1 MDNLNDLVDNIYLIN
16 MKKDFDR
23 LEQFK
28 SYFKSDMKFQIID
41 GVDINNKKINTI
53 YLNWKKK
60 IMPFTKKNFD
70 WKYYIN
76 KYQDLQKAGI
86 KTQKSAWSHYKKF
99 GKNEMRKCNPIN
111 QIRSIAE
118 LGCLLSHINVIKDA
132 IKNKYENILILED
145 DVIPTKHYKK
155 KILKNL
161 NEYMQKKPWKI
172 IYLSASQNNWDN
184 VKCKNGYYIATKNTK
199 GSHSYVVKKSS
210 YKIILKE
217 FEKLQNA
224 SDVCLVNLQ
233 NKYQNQIVVK
243 YPNIF
248 MQDLSFQ
255 SNIWKDHNTKKSI
268 LYRKFK
274 WI

>member
-1 MDNLNDLVDNIYLIN
+1 MNNLNDLVDNIYLIN
-16 MKKDFDR
+16 MKKDFNR

-41 GVDINNKKINTI
+41 GVDINDKKNNIT
-53 YLNWKKK
+53 YLNWKRQIK
-60 IMPFTKKNFD
+60 PFTKKNFH

-86 KTQKSAWSHYKKF
+86 KTEKFAWNHYKTF
-99 GKNEMRKCNPIN
+99 GIHELRKCNPIN
-111 QIRSIAE
+111 QIRNIAE

-132 IKNKYENILILED
+132 IKNDYENILILED
-145 DVIPTKHYKK
+145 DVMPTKHYNK

-161 NEYMQKKPWKI
+161 YEYMQKKHWKI
-172 IYLSASQNNWDN
+172 IYLSACQTNWDY
-184 VKCKNGYYIATKNTK
+184 VKCKNGYYIATKDTK
-199 GSHSYVVKKSS
+199 GSHSYIINKSS

-217 FEKLQNA
+217 FKKLQNA
-224 SDVCLVNLQ
+224 SDVCLINLQ

-248 MQDLSFQ
+248 MQDFSFQ
-255 SNIWKDHNTKKSI
+255 SNVWKRNIKKST
-268 LYRKFK
+268 LYKKFK
-274 WI
+274 WV